1 MNTDN
6 EIQDP
11 TSSKSESDPQSAL
24 ISFLAQN
31 ESLITHDF
39 YIQDVKVVKSYFN
52 DSLYSYFMSDNFN
65 IHNVVYYL
73 GKQKKKGVTDVLMN
87 ILCDKFI
94 IESLFYLPQLIV
106 LFSAN
111 KYSKPIETFLLDRCI
126 GQMKFS
132 IIINW
137 LVTSSVEDLKKEGK
151 TNKKFEKLQNRIET
165 TLVNGKRCTLSSYT
179 LYKI

>member
-52 DSLYSYFMSDNFN
+52 DSL
-65 IHNVVYYL
+65 
-73 GKQKKKGVTDVLMN
+73 
-87 ILCDKFI
+87 
-94 IESLFYLPQLIV
+94 
-106 LFSAN
+106 
-111 KYSKPIETFLLDRCI
+111 
-126 GQMKFS
+126 
-132 IIINW
+132 
-137 LVTSSVEDLKKEGK
+137 
-151 TNKKFEKLQNRIET
+151 
-165 TLVNGKRCTLSSYT
+165 
-179 LYKI
+179 